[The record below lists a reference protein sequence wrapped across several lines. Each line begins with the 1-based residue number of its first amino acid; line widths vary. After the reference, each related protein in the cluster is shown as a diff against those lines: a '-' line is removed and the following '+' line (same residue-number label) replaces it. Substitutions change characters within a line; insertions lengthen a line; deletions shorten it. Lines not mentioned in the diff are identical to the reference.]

1 MTDVVQLSMNSDNE
15 VELHTTE
22 PVPVEHLFRVIC
34 NLRKKAVERMVGECE
49 T

>member
-1 MTDVVQLSMNSDNE
+1 MIDVVQLSMNSNNE
-15 VELHTTE
+15 VDLHTTE

-34 NLRKKAVERMVGECE
+34 NLRKQAVERMVDECD